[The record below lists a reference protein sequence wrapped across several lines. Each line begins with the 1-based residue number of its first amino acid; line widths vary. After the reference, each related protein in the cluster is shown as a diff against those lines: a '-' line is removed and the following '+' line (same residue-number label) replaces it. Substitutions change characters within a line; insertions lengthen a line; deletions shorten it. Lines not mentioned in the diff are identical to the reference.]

1 MNKSPAPAWW
11 SRLRAQRQNEPIAR
25 DVDFADMGTAFGLD
39 ASFAAMDRQTL
50 ASPGDAKESSHLA
63 DRLNGRSAF

>member
-11 SRLRAQRQNEPIAR
+11 SRLRAQRQDEAIAR

-39 ASFAAMDRQTL
+39 ASFGAMDSQAFGAPDETQ
-50 ASPGDAKESSHLA
+50 ESSHLA